1 MSLGDRRALVVGV
14 GGLGCPASRVLARSG
29 VGTLVLLDDDVVDA
43 TNLHRQVLY
52 DEGDVGL
59 PKTDRAAR
67 ALAAEARGL
76 DRAPTIETVR
86 DRLLPEN
93 ALAHLAGVDVVL
105 EGADN
110 LASKFLAV
118 DACRMAGVPLVQAG
132 AVRFQGWV
140 LATLPGRGPC
150 MRCVFEDIPDD
161 RVETCAEAGIFGPVV
176 GAIGALQAA
185 VALRILLGDET
196 VEGELWGYDAVRG
209 TLRRTRVARRT
220 DCPLC
225 RGDIRDLSRSRYAAT
240 CAA

>member
-1 MSLGDRRALVVGV
+1 MSLEDRRALVIGV
-14 GGLGCPASRVLARSG
+14 GGLGCPSSRVLARSG
-29 VGTLVLLDDDVVDA
+29 VGSLVLLDDDVVEE
-43 TNLHRQVLY
+43 TNLHRQTLFT
-52 DEGDVGL
+52 DADVGL
-59 PKTDRAAR
+59 PKTECAAR
-67 ALAAEARGL
+67 ALAREARSTGREPRL
-76 DRAPTIETVR
+76 ETVR

-93 ALAHLAGVDVVL
+93 ALASLAGVDVVL

-118 DACRMAGVPLVQAG
+118 DACRIAGVPLVQAG

-176 GAIGALQAA
+176 GVVGALQAA
-185 VALRILLGDET
+185 VALRVLLGDPS
-196 VEGELWGYDAVRG
+196 VEGELWAYDAIRG
-209 TLRRTRVARRT
+209 TLRRTRVARRS